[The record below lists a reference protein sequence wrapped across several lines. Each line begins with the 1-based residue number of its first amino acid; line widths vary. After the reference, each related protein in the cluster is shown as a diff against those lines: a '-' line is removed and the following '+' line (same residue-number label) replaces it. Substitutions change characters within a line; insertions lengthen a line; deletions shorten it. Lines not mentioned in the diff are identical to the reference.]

1 MSSNLKKPFFTICTE
16 VTNRERTIE
25 RAMQSISVQNFID
38 YEYVIVDNSS
48 SDKSHEVISNFLKQ
62 NNVLR
67 LKTTYIRLDKKL
79 KDIASWNKPLE
90 FAHGRYVVVCE
101 GDDWFEPNHLSLA
114 YDILSSNNNIGMYI
128 SFRADRADLIST
140 DYKGY
145 LTSSIILDK
154 LTSFDFVPPPSN
166 VIFKKELNGVPFNY
180 DSDNYVYAG
189 EYSLYYD
196 LLIQKLD
203 VYVNFN
209 AFTVNRGI
217 STYRK
222 GFFHTKDRYFSFN
235 KWLKNGHYPN
245 NELQIRMKLYKST
258 LQRLFFPQLISF
270 TFEKDMIAHLLN
282 EARKIGIIQSFTIFA
297 LSLFLFAV
305 ATLTLMSKKIVKRL
319 LPNKIVIF
327 LSRKRFSK

>member
-1 MSSNLKKPFFTICTE
+1 MSSNIKKPFFTICTE
-16 VTNRERTIE
+16 VTNREETIE
-25 RAMQSISVQNFID
+25 RTMQSISIQNFID
-38 YEYVIVDNSS
+38 YEYVIVDNNS

-62 NNVLR
+62 NNELSI
-67 LKTTYIRLDKKL
+67 KTTYIRLDDKL

-90 FAHGRYVVVCE
+90 FANGRYVVVCE
-101 GDDWFEPNHLSLA
+101 GDDWFETNHLSLA

-140 DYKGY
+140 DFKGY
-145 LTSSIILDK
+145 LTSSIMLDK
-154 LTSFDFVPPPSN
+154 LTSFDFAPPPSN
-166 VIFKKELNGVPFNY
+166 VIFKRELSGVPFNY

-203 VYVNFN
+203 VYINFD

-217 STYRK
+217 STYKK
-222 GFFHTKDRYFSFN
+222 GFFHIKDMYFSFN
-235 KWLKNGHYPN
+235 RWQKNGHYPY
-245 NELQIRMKLYKST
+245 NELEIRMKLYKST

-270 TFEKDMIAHLLN
+270 TFEKDMISHLLN
-282 EARKIGIIQSFTIFA
+282 EARKIGAQSFTIFA
-297 LSLFLFAV
+297 SSLFFFAI
-305 ATLTLMSKKIVKRL
+305 ATLTVISKKVVKKL

-327 LSRKRFSK
+327 LSRKRF